1 MFQRFKKRANTVFRK
16 KRESTST
23 SQLQITHLSLQPGHI
38 VTPNTGTDTTFNQT
52 QTEST
57 TNTEPETVL
66 ETTPPVVERSEVVVP
81 RPPTP
86 VPRSFLPPDPPLP
99 PDPVINPRPKKTRR
113 TSAPVTAPV
122 PVPAPAPIS
131 QPATVVDLLHFD
143 PEPVVAEP
151 VADEPVADEP
161 AVQDPSVDP
170 FAPKY
175 VPFIEASPL
184 RNNMFAT
191 QNSRYP
197 RINADIMGGFD
208 DDSDSIWLVDD
219 EETDPEDEE
228 RRNQQ
233 QQQQE
238 EDQAVESE
246 PESENEEDEELERT
260 TEEDVQLTF
269 EPVSPIQPTGATAGV
284 APHTGFRYHTPLLL
298 DDDEWNTS
306 PVTTEAPETQ
316 SSESGT
322 TMTTTTTTTSTDS
335 TTQKRGYAPIS
346 SSIMDLSN
354 LGFPEDEM
362 PVDEPEPKQN
372 GTVLPVSPSTS
383 TSTPAPAPASA
394 FSSNNPYVALLEQ
407 QEQAM
412 TVSYLRRLERSGD
425 ILADDFR

>member
-1 MFQRFKKRANTVFRK
+1 M
-16 KRESTST
+16 
-23 SQLQITHLSLQPGHI
+23 
-38 VTPNTGTDTTFNQT
+38 
-52 QTEST
+52 
-57 TNTEPETVL
+57 
-66 ETTPPVVERSEVVVP
+66 
-81 RPPTP
+81 
-86 VPRSFLPPDPPLP
+86 
-99 PDPVINPRPKKTRR
+99 
-113 TSAPVTAPV
+113 TAPV
-122 PVPAPAPIS
+122 PVPAPAPAPIS

-161 AVQDPSVDP
+161 AVQDSSVDP

-197 RINADIMGGFD
+197 RVNADIMGGF

-233 QQQQE
+233 QQQQQQR
-238 EDQAVESE
+238 EDQVVESE
-246 PESENEEDEELERT
+246 PESENEEDEEPERT
-260 TEEDVQLTF
+260 TQEDVQLTF

-284 APHTGFRYHTPLLL
+284 APPAGFRYHTPLLL

-316 SSESGT
+316 SSESA
-322 TMTTTTTTTSTDS
+322 TTTTSTATTSTDS

-354 LGFPEDEM
+354 LGLAEDEM

-372 GTVLPVSPSTS
+372 GTVLPASPSTS

-412 TVSYLRRLERSGD
+412 TVAYLRRLERSGD